1 MDADGKRGGGRM
13 RGSYTIE
20 AALLM
25 TIVIPV
31 LTGILYLGFYLH
43 NCALL
48 KCAAYETAVYASLYG
63 EKEECR
69 ELVERR
75 SRELI
80 SGRLLGTRGVSGNTL
95 VEEDRVTVQYK
106 GQMQL
111 PGLVMRY
118 TSGSVLEIKGS
129 ASLALLKPG
138 STVVR
143 LRSLEKIAEE
153 MRK

>member
-1 MDADGKRGGGRM
+1 M
-13 RGSYTIE
+13 RGSYTVE

-48 KCAAYETAVYASLYG
+48 NCAAYETAVYASLCR
-63 EKEECR
+63 EKEESR
-69 ELVERR
+69 ELVERK

-80 SGRLLGTRGVSGNTL
+80 SDRLLGARGISGDTS
-95 VEEDRVTVQYK
+95 VEEDKVTVQYR

-118 TSGSVLEIKGS
+118 FSGSVLEIKGS
-129 ASLALLKPG
+129 ASLTLLKPG

-153 MRK
+153 MKK

>member
-1 MDADGKRGGGRM
+1 M
-13 RGSYTIE
+13 RGSYTVE

-48 KCAAYETAVYASLYG
+48 KCAAYETAVYASLCR
-63 EKEECR
+63 EKEESR
-69 ELVERR
+69 ELVEKK

-80 SGRLLGTRGVSGNTL
+80 SGRLLGTREVSGNAS
-95 VEEDRVTVQYK
+95 VGDDRVTVQYK
-106 GQMQL
+106 GKMQL
-111 PGLVMRY
+111 PGLVIRY
-118 TSGSVLEIKGS
+118 FSGSALEITGS
-129 ASLALLKPG
+129 ASLTLLKPG

-143 LRSLEKIAEE
+143 LRSLEKTVEE